1 MALELGT
8 RGTPGGVTQRWQ
20 LQNLS
25 STNPVVVNG
34 TPLDAEG
41 GSTSAVVLSD
51 GDRIEMG
58 EVAFVFHAR

>member
-1 MALELGT
+1 MNGSASSGSTSSAGARGMLE
-8 RGTPGGVTQRWQ
+8 
-20 LQNLS
+20 NLS

-34 TPLDAEG
+34 APLEAEG
-41 GSTSAVVLSD
+41 GVRSSVILSD